1 MALKETWT
9 KNYNEKKKKE
19 KMQSLC
25 MEVRTRAQSTP
36 ANANQDI

>member
-1 MALKETWT
+1 M
-9 KNYNEKKKKE
+9 KKKDKI
-19 KMQSLC
+19 QSLC